1 MKSMKDLVVFGDVN
15 LDIIL
20 SDMDTLPALGH
31 EIEARRCVVKPGGS
45 AANVSMMLALNG
57 HPVRFYGEVG
67 QDQAGSL
74 VREGLRMYGLNVD
87 GVHVSDRGSTGI
99 TVSLTYPR
107 DRMYITYPGTTSTT
121 ELQHAKHAKH
131 AKYGKHGKHQILQ
144 GDGHLHL
151 ASFFLLRGLQK
162 QVGALLRNARAAGM
176 SVSLDPGGDPTDNWD
191 ISDLEDSLQF
201 IDVLMP
207 NADEIRGLT
216 GLRNLEKALAAFPES
231 VQCIVVK
238 AGSEGAIVRYRGEI
252 ERHGGF
258 KVDVQDTT
266 CAGDCFDAGFLHGWL
281 RGEDLGRCVRWAN
294 LFGAQAVSVLG
305 LPDQE
310 IDDFIRERELQ
321 V

>member
-1 MKSMKDLVVFGDVN
+1 
-15 LDIIL
+15 
-20 SDMDTLPALGH
+20 
-31 EIEARRCVVKPGGS
+31 
-45 AANVSMMLALNG
+45 MMLALNG

-67 QDQAGSL
+67 QDQAGIL
-74 VREGLRMYGLNVD
+74 VREGLRTYGMNVD

-121 ELQHAKHAKH
+121 ELEQGWHEV
-131 AKYGKHGKHQILQ
+131 LQ
-144 GDGHLHL
+144 GGGHLHL
-151 ASFFLLRGLQK
+151 ASFFLLKGLRK
-162 QVGALLRNARAAGM
+162 RAGALLRKAKAAGM
-176 SVSLDPGGDPTDNWD
+176 SVSFDPGGDPSDTWD

-216 GLRNLEKALAAFPES
+216 GLQDLENALSAFPES

-238 AGSEGAIVRYRGEI
+238 AGSEGAFIRYRGEI
-252 ERHGGF
+252 ERHRGF
-258 KVDVQDTT
+258 KVDVQDTS

-281 RGEDLGRCVRWAN
+281 RGEDLRRCIRWAN

-305 LPDQE
+305 LPDQK
-310 IDDFIRERELQ
+310 IDVFIREQENERHEGCSHH
-321 V
+321 